1 MSSLVVLKLGK
12 GDWKIGF
19 SNVSVLLW
27 ESQNQ
32 IPLQFI
38 GSLPSAPELGEVYQN
53 WRKLYEALSA
63 NLSFRRSFLSEGFEF
78 DEDDVTQV
86 CDEEFFALSDE
97 LKQMFNLWLDSP
109 SFSRLEGQLRSH
121 LNVNSEIRVIIET
134 EQPQLQQFPW
144 NLWRFFDDY
153 SYAEISLSPQEYR
166 RISKV
171 PRKNAGQV
179 RILAILGNSTG
190 IDVKQDQLML
200 QALKGVEIVWLVE
213 PRRQDLDEHLWDEQG
228 WDILFFAGHSWTHP
242 EQGTGYL
249 EINPTERITI
259 EHLRNALKAAL
270 SRGLKLGIFNSCDGL
285 GLGRELASLSIPQ
298 IIVMR
303 EAVPDLVA
311 QTFLKLFLKAFS
323 GGKSFYLA
331 VREARERLQG
341 LESEFPCASWLPVI
355 CQNPAETSFS
365 WKDLQG
371 NPQPEKP
378 PLKVPVRPR
387 LRRILLMSIPLTLV
401 VMGVRWL
408 GIWQSLELKAFD
420 ALMKQRPTE
429 SADSRLLII
438 GMDEKD
444 ISQYGYPL
452 PDDKLAQLLN
462 NLTTYQPAV
471 IGVDIFRDQ
480 PVPSK
485 TAMGYQQ
492 LSQYWQNQEN
502 VIGICGSSG
511 DAESQSIAP
520 PPQLSPKQVGFVDL
534 YDDKQPTNGQDDTV
548 RRYLLSR
555 SPGLLEMPSRCQS
568 SYSFALQLAYRY
580 LDTKRISGVPD
591 EQKNW
596 RFGSVI
602 VKRLENRS
610 GGYQRLDD
618 RGNQL
623 LINYRNT
630 PQIAKQIPV
639 RSVLEG
645 HFDLSRIKGHIVLI
659 GVTAGSVPD
668 LHDTPY
674 GEIRGIYVHGH
685 VISQILSAVIDDR
698 PLFWWWPQWGDLLW
712 VGFWSLT
719 GGVLVWRLRTPFY
732 QGIAIAVAIVVLW
745 GVCWLVLLQGGW
757 LPFVPP
763 LIVMVSWIFVSR
775 LIDKF

>member
-1 MSSLVVLKLGK
+1 MSILVVLKLGK
-12 GDWKIGF
+12 GDWQTGF
-19 SNVSVLLW
+19 FNVSVLVW

-38 GSLPSAPELGEVYQN
+38 GSLPSAPELEEVYQH
-53 WRKLYEALSA
+53 WRTLYEALSV
-63 NLSFRRSFLSEGFEF
+63 NLSFRRSSLPGGFEF
-78 DEDDVTQV
+78 DENDVTQV
-86 CDEEFFALSDE
+86 SDEEFFALCDK
-97 LKQMFNLWLDSP
+97 LKRMLNLWVDSP

-121 LNVNSEIRVIIET
+121 LNVNSEIRMIIET
-134 EQPQLQQFPW
+134 ETPQLQQFPW

-153 SYAEISLSPQEYR
+153 PYAEISLSPQEYK
-166 RISKV
+166 RIPTV

-190 IDVKQDQLML
+190 IDVEQDQLML
-200 QALKGVEIVWLVE
+200 QQLTEVEIVWLVE
-213 PRRQDLDEHLWDEQG
+213 PRRRDLDEHLWDERG

-259 EHLRNALKAAL
+259 EHLRNALSAAL
-270 SRGLKLGIFNSCDGL
+270 ARGLKLGIFNSCDGL

-303 EAVPDLVA
+303 EAVPDMVA
-311 QTFLKLFLKAFS
+311 QNFLKLFLRAFS

-355 CQNPAETSFS
+355 CQNPAATSFS
-365 WKDLQG
+365 WKQLQG
-371 NPQPEKP
+371 NPQPDKP

-387 LRRILLMSIPLTLV
+387 LSRILLMSIPLTLM
-401 VMGVRWL
+401 VMGGRWL

-420 ALMKQRPTE
+420 TLMKQRPTE

-462 NLTTYQPAV
+462 QLTAYQPTV

-485 TAMGYQQ
+485 TAIGYQQ

-520 PPQLSPKQVGFVDL
+520 PPQLSPQQVGFVDL

-555 SPGLLEMPSRCQS
+555 SPGLLEMPSRCQT

-580 LDTKRISGVPD
+580 LNANGISGVTD

-596 RFGSVI
+596 RFASVI
-602 VKRLENRS
+602 VKRLENRI
-610 GGYQRLDD
+610 GGYQRLNDQ
-618 RGNQL
+618 GNQL

-659 GVTAGSVPD
+659 GVTAASVPD

-674 GEIRGIYVHGH
+674 GEIRGVYVHGH
-685 VISQILSAVIDDR
+685 VISQILSAVMDNR

-712 VGFWSLT
+712 VWFWSLT
-719 GGVLVWRLRTPFY
+719 GGVIVWRLRIPLS

-775 LIDKF
+775 LINKL